1 MQAPPKNAIF
11 SGYSMSSGYFQKL
24 ASALHSDFAA
34 WVKDNPQP
42 FIGYVGEYDWW
53 RRALPEDDFAKA
65 PLLKGISTS
74 ANTLPPTDCPS
85 VLHSP
90 TRKNSEDVAD
100 TRLFFSTRRVPAD
113 DDSSKENYPAMAQE
127 TDIDR
132 KRRDELV
139 ALIQQRTGF
148 SVDKNLLRFES
159 VQDVHPF
166 HDPLNGVSVNSD
178 IPFLLC

>member
-1 MQAPPKNAIF
+1 LQAPPQNAIF

-24 ASALHSDFAA
+24 ASALHSDFTA

-65 PLLKGISTS
+65 PLLK
-74 ANTLPPTDCPS
+74 
-85 VLHSP
+85 VFHSP

-113 DDSSKENYPAMAQE
+113 DDSSKENYPAMVQE

-166 HDPLNGVSVNSD
+166 HDPLNG
-178 IPFLLC
+178 F